1 MTDLGLCKKVEVGS
15 HNLSSKQTTEA
26 AAMNIHAAEAR
37 RQIEEGS
44 VMSSIKSRKP
54 GHRERILAYST
65 VGTPDYIAPEVL
77 MQKGYGMECDWWS
90 LGIILYECLVGY
102 TPFYAEEPVVTCRKI
117 LRWEHFLEIPDVV
130 VNKVSPECIDFLLST
145 ITDAN
150 KRLGKNGG
158 EELRSHRWFKGMDW
172 NSLRSQRAPYLPSG
186 STRLKEVLT
195 DLKDVDNSSPRY
207 RDLVQQLTA
216 NFDQFREDGLL
227 WGKGSM
233 SATTAGGSGGNST
246 TKSNPPGGV
255 AGIIPSP
262 SSSTPKPPVVDDQF
276 IGYTYK
282 RKKDVVRSTL
292 STGIFAFSGSS
303 SSSSHTDNNPDSHP
317 PSSGG
322 GSSSSSSSSS
332 GGSNSG
338 LGSSSGGG
346 THSGHSITD
355 NNSNAIGVD
364 REHRERSNMPSIGR
378 TNSGKVAR
386 PGSNTQAVTQGI
398 PII

>member
-15 HNLSSKQTTEA
+15 HSLSSKQTTEA

-44 VMSSIKSRKP
+44 AMSSIKSRKP

-207 RDLVQQLTA
+207 RGLVQQLTA

-233 SATTAGGSGGNST
+233 STTAGGGGSGGNAAE
-246 TKSNPPGGV
+246 KSKPPGGA
-255 AGIIPSP
+255 AGTTPSS

-292 STGIFAFSGSS
+292 STGVFAFSGDNNPDSHPSSSGGGSGSS
-303 SSSSHTDNNPDSHP
+303 SSSS
-317 PSSGG
+317 
-322 GSSSSSSSSS
+322 
-332 GGSNSG
+332 
-338 LGSSSGGG
+338 GSSSGF
-346 THSGHSITD
+346 GHGSITES
-355 NNSNAIGVD
+355 NSNTIGVD
-364 REHRERSNMPSIGR
+364 REHRDRSNMPSIGR
-378 TNSGKVAR
+378 TNTGDSKPV
-386 PGSNTQAVTQGI
+386 VTYHPSLI
-398 PII
+398 LNP